1 MTIREELTEAWFG
14 EGMLFRRLIIRNNKN
29 TGEID
34 GILMDATP
42 SYIRPKFIDLSHAR
56 TLDEAIDIIR
66 SEDFDW
72 YDALTLQD

>member
-1 MTIREELTEAWFG
+1 MTIREELTETWFG

-34 GILMDATP
+34 GILIDPLP
-42 SYIRPKFIDLSHAR
+42 SYIAPVFIDLSHAR